1 MWEGHVPEPLLDVRL
16 FRNRRFSAAS
26 LAVTLG
32 FFSLFGFIFL
42 VTQYF
47 QLVKGYSAL
56 QAGVRTVPFAVAM
69 AIGAITAPQFVKRAG
84 TKLVVAAGLTLMA
97 TGFAVA
103 ATTDAA
109 SSYGIIVVA
118 MVFMGSGWVSHSHRR
133 PSRSSARSR
142 VIRRASARR

>member
-1 MWEGHVPEPLLDVRL
+1 M
-16 FRNRRFSAAS
+16 
-26 LAVTLG
+26 TLG

-69 AIGAITAPQFVKRAG
+69 AIGAITAPQIVKRAG
-84 TKLVVAAGLTLMA
+84 TKLVVAGGTHADGHGVRGGGDRRTP
-97 TGFAVA
+97 
-103 ATTDAA
+103 A

-118 MVFMGSGWVSHSHRR
+118 MVFMGSGLGVALTPATESILGALPR
-133 PSRSSARSR
+133 
-142 VIRRASARR
+142 IRRASDRR

>member
-1 MWEGHVPEPLLDVRL
+1 MRL

-56 QAGVRTVPFAVAM
+56 QAGVRTVPFALAM
-69 AIGAITAPQFVKRAG
+69 AIGAVTAPQIVKRAG
-84 TKLVVAAGLTLMA
+84 TKLWWRP
-97 TGFAVA
+97 
-103 ATTDAA
+103 
-109 SSYGIIVVA
+109 
-118 MVFMGSGWVSHSHRR
+118 GSR
-133 PSRSSARSR
+133 
-142 VIRRASARR
+142 